1 MQTTLAKR
9 LLPLAAAALS
19 LFTATA
25 SAQGRGPKEEG
36 PAGSNP
42 GELQITQI
50 TPVRNL
56 EQKSPAVVSGTRNK
70 RWGVLDVTFTTTP
83 EWVDDMAVTFYVM
96 LQNPKADPKKGEKP
110 MSFFTLTLSYSD
122 IARGKD
128 HKVGAV
134 LQPAALARYGKP
146 IGVAAK
152 ITVGGKEVDAKAD
165 GEGRLKTAEKWW
177 EDPKIVDAPVV
188 QRRDGYLIDR
198 MKSPF
203 QLQDNDNYEESR

>member
-1 MQTTLAKR
+1 MHKNLVKR
-9 LLPLAAAALS
+9 LLPAAAAAFALLS
-19 LFTATA
+19 VPAA
-25 SAQGRGPKEEG
+25 AQEKGAPGT
-36 PAGSNP
+36 NP
-42 GELQITQI
+42 GEVQATLITS
-50 TPVRNL
+50 VRNL
-56 EQKSPAVVSGTRNK
+56 EQKSPSVVAGTRNK
-70 RWGVLDVTFTTTP
+70 RWGVLDLTFATTP
-83 EWVDDMAVTFYVM
+83 EWVDDLSVTFYVM
-96 LQNPKADPKKGEKP
+96 LQNPKADAKKGEKP

-134 LQPAALARYGKP
+134 LQPAALLRYGKP

-152 ITVGGKEVDAKAD
+152 ISVGGKEVATKAD
-165 GEGRLKTAEKWW
+165 GEGRLKTADKWW
-177 EDPKIVDAPVV
+177 DDPKIVDAPVV

>member
-1 MQTTLAKR
+1 MQSFLAKR
-9 LLPLAAAALS
+9 LLPLAAAALA
-19 LFTATA
+19 LFATQA
-25 SAQGRGPKEEG
+25 PAQQGGKEKGPPG
-36 PAGSNP
+36 TNP
-42 GELQITQI
+42 GEVQATLIT
-50 TPVRNL
+50 TTRNF
-56 EQKSPAVVSGTRNK
+56 EQKSPSVVAGTRHK
-70 RWGVLDVTFTTTP
+70 VWGVLDVTFATTP
-83 EWVDDMAVTFYVM
+83 EWVDDLTVTFYVM

-110 MSFFTLTLSYSD
+110 MSFFTLTLTYSE

-128 HKVGAV
+128 HKAGAV
-134 LQPAALARYGKP
+134 LQPAALQRYGKA
-146 IGVAAK
+146 IGLAAK
-152 ITVGGKEVDAKAD
+152 IAVGGKEVATIAD

>member
-1 MQTTLAKR
+1 MPFRFQKSLR
-9 LLPLAAAALS
+9 PLAAASLALFA
-19 LFTATA
+19 LAA
-25 SAQGRGPKEEG
+25 PAQGPAQKG

-42 GELQITQI
+42 GEIAIPTITS
-50 TPVRNL
+50 PRNF
-56 EQKSPAVVSGTRNK
+56 EQKSPSVVSGTRNK
-70 RWGVLDVTFTTTP
+70 HWGVFDVTFASTP
-83 EWVDDMAVTFYVM
+83 EWVDDISVTFYVM

-110 MSFFTLTLSYSD
+110 MSFFTLTLSYAD
-122 IARGKD
+122 IERGKD
-128 HKVGAV
+128 HRVGAV
-134 LQPAALARYGKP
+134 LQPAALLRHGKP
-146 IGVAAK
+146 IGLAAK
-152 ITVGGKEVDAKAD
+152 ISVGGKEVASKSE

>member
-1 MQTTLAKR
+1 MQNAFAKR
-9 LLPLAAAALS
+9 LLPLAAAALAFAA
-19 LFTATA
+19 LPA
-25 SAQGRGPKEEG
+25 SAQGRASQDK
-36 PAGSNP
+36 PAP
-42 GELQITQI
+42 GAAPGDIVATLI

-56 EQKSPAVVSGTRNK
+56 EQKSPSVVSGTHNK
-70 RWGVLDVTFTTTP
+70 KWGVIDLTFDTRP
-83 EWVDDMAVTFYVM
+83 EWVDDMTVTFYVM

-122 IARGKD
+122 VARGKD

-134 LQPAALARYGKP
+134 LQPAALARFGKP

-152 ITVGGKEVDAKAD
+152 ISVGGQDVAEKAD

-177 EDPKIVDAPVV
+177 DNKDIVNAPVV

>member
-1 MQTTLAKR
+1 MQDTFAKR
-9 LLPLAAAALS
+9 LLPLVAATLALFS
-19 LFTATA
+19 TTAP
-25 SAQGRGPKEEG
+25 AQQGGSREKG

-42 GELQITQI
+42 GELVVTQI

-56 EQKSPAVVSGTRNK
+56 EQKSPAVVNGTRNK

-83 EWVDDMAVTFYVM
+83 EWVDDMTVTFYVM
-96 LQNPKADPKKGEKP
+96 LHNPKADEKKGEKP

-128 HKVGAV
+128 HKVGAM
-134 LQPAALARYGKP
+134 LLPAALLRFGRP
-146 IGVAAK
+146 MGVAAK
-152 ITVGGKEVDAKAD
+152 ISVGGQEVATKDDA
-165 GEGRLKTAEKWW
+165 EGPLKGAEKWW
-177 EDPKIVDAPVV
+177 ENPKIVDSPKV
-188 QRRDGYLIDR
+188 QKRDGYLIDR

>member
-1 MQTTLAKR
+1 MHNDFAQR
-9 LLPLAAAALS
+9 LLPLAAAAFFLS
-19 LFTATA
+19 AGTAP
-25 SAQGRGPKEEG
+25 AQQPGPRG
-36 PAGSNP
+36 PAGTAP
-42 GELQITQI
+42 GEVQATLI

-56 EQKSPAVVSGTRNK
+56 EQKSPSVVAGTRHK
-70 RWGVLDVTFTTTP
+70 IWGVVDLTFDTRP
-83 EWVDDMAVTFYVM
+83 EWVDDVNVTFYVM
-96 LQNPKADPKKGEKP
+96 LQNPKADEKKGERP
-110 MSFFTLTLSYSD
+110 MSLFTLTLSYSD

-134 LQPAALARYGKP
+134 LQPAALLRYGKP

-152 ITVGGKEVDAKAD
+152 ISVGGTEVDSKAD
-165 GEGRLKTAEKWW
+165 GEGLLKSAEKWW
-177 EDPKIVDAPVV
+177 ENPKIVNSPKV

>member
-25 SAQGRGPKEEG
+25 SAQGRAPKEEG

-42 GELQITQI
+42 GELQITQV
-50 TPVRNL
+50 TMVRDFV
-56 EQKSPAVVSGTRNK
+56 QKAPSVVSGTRNK
-70 RWGVLDVTFTTTP
+70 RWGVLDVTFATAP
-83 EWVDDMAVTFYVM
+83 EWVDDMSVTYYVM
-96 LQNPKADPKKGEKP
+96 LQNPKADEKKGEKP

-134 LQPAALARYGKP
+134 LQPAALLRYGRP

-152 ITVGGKEVDAKAD
+152 IFVGGKEVAAKAD
-165 GEGRLKTAEKWW
+165 GEGLLKNAEKWW
-177 EDPKIVDAPVV
+177 ENPKIVDSPKV
-188 QRRDGYLIDR
+188 QKRDGYLIDR

>member
-1 MQTTLAKR
+1 M
-9 LLPLAAAALS
+9 
-19 LFTATA
+19 FAT
-25 SAQGRGPKEEG
+25 SAPAQQGGREKGAPG
-36 PAGSNP
+36 TNP
-42 GELQITQI
+42 GEVQATLITK
-50 TPVRNL
+50 TGNF
-56 EQKSPAVVSGTRNK
+56 EQKSPSVVAGTRHK
-70 RWGVLDVTFTTTP
+70 IWGVLDVTFTTVP
-83 EWVDDMAVTFYVM
+83 EWVDDLSVTFYVM

-122 IARGKD
+122 VARGKD

-134 LQPAALARYGKP
+134 LQPAALLRYGKA
-146 IGVAAK
+146 IGLAAK
-152 ITVGGKEVDAKAD
+152 ISVGGKEVATIAD

-203 QLQDNDNYEESR
+203 QLQDNDNYEESH

>member
-1 MQTTLAKR
+1 MVA
-9 LLPLAAAALS
+9 
-19 LFTATA
+19 
-25 SAQGRGPKEEG
+25 
-36 PAGSNP
+36 
-42 GELQITQI
+42 
-50 TPVRNL
+50 
-56 EQKSPAVVSGTRNK
+56 GTRNK
-70 RWGVLDVTFTTTP
+70 HWGVLDVTFTTVP
-83 EWVDDMAVTFYVM
+83 EWVDDMSVTFYVM

-134 LQPAALARYGKP
+134 LQPAALLRYGKA
-146 IGVAAK
+146 IGLAAK
-152 ITVGGKEVDAKAD
+152 ISVGGKEVATIAD
-165 GEGRLKTAEKWW
+165 GDGRLKTAEKWW